1 MKITDIINEAV
12 EQAPVNAGQDYQQM
26 MAFVKSNRL
35 QGLPADQQVAV
46 ALFKELKRQQQKNAE
61 LASELDSA
69 EERIDVATQRSD
81 MYGKQLNRHQI
92 ELDRER
98 QDLDKQKTT
107 VGQIDQQIASRTQ
120 ASQMQMQAL
129 TQQLD
134 AIKQKPGV
142 DSKAAA
148 ELERQIKQLDQKGVP
163 LEKYRE
169 LEQNIAQVQKMQK
182 VDDTAIKD
190 LVGQI
195 NKAQAIEKELEK
207 TKQDLSTNLN
217 KNAEQ
222 ALARIEYLTREIEK
236 FKQAEKLHAEVDN
249 KSEQALAKID
259 YLTKELAK
267 FKEVDQTVASLRRE
281 IDDLETEYDETTATV
296 FDLEN
301 DVHRLDTMFAAR
313 NQAMNAAQMIRKTPQ
328 AAAQTHQAPA
338 VAPVAHKPN
347 VKDIGQRLI
356 NKGVLKSL
364 D

>member
-1 MKITDIINEAV
+1 MKITDIINEAA
-12 EQAPVNAGQDYQQM
+12 EQVPVNAGQDYQQM

-46 ALFKELKRQQQKNAE
+46 ALFKELKRQQQKNTE

-107 VGQIDQQIASRTQ
+107 VGQIDQQISSRTQ

-134 AIKQKPGV
+134 SIKQKPGI

-182 VDDTAIKD
+182 VDDTAIQD

-236 FKQAEKLHAEVDN
+236 FKQAEKLHSEVDS
-249 KSEQALAKID
+249 KSEQAFAKID
-259 YLTKELAK
+259 YLTKELAR
-267 FKEVDQTVASLRRE
+267 FKEVENRVSTISRGLQDLNVEFDDTTKDLVDLGNKVYDIDTRIMAKNRAGDIAS
-281 IDDLETEYDETTATV
+281 
-296 FDLEN
+296 
-301 DVHRLDTMFAAR
+301 
-313 NQAMNAAQMIRKTPQ
+313 MIKPNPQ
-328 AAAQTHQAPA
+328 AAVQAQKTPAPNPRA
-338 VAPVAHKPN
+338 
-347 VKDIGQRLI
+347 IGQSI
-356 NKGVLKSL
+356 VAKGDLK
-364 D
+364 